1 MVKSQHSGDIITK
14 VMLFYFFSILLLIA
28 IANISVWMYND
39 ESFLTNVLI
48 NIISIVLLVVL
59 YRIMINKSD
68 REFLREL
75 DKINLGEQ
83 RNFLH

>member
-1 MVKSQHSGDIITK
+1 
-14 VMLFYFFSILLLIA
+14 MLFYFFSILLLIA